1 MKTERLFYNDV
12 YLKEFQ
18 GKVLSCQ
25 EQEGTFRVVLDQ
37 TAFYPEG
44 GGQPA
49 DQGCL
54 DGIEVMDVVESG
66 GEIIHILRQPLET
79 GKEVTGQIDWD
90 HRFRLMQQHSGEHIV
105 SGLIHNTF
113 GYDNVGFHMGSDFVT
128 IDLNGIITE
137 EELIRI
143 EEKANEYIWTNQKVN
158 IFYATELE
166 KETLPY
172 RSKIEIQGAV
182 RLVEFPG
189 ADLCACCGTHV
200 AYTGEIGLI
209 KLVSVKHFREG
220 VRIEMLCGKDAFRYL
235 CDHYEQ
241 NSRIAVELSLKPKE
255 TFEAVK
261 RLESEILDLKNTI
274 NSMKRQGF
282 ESVARRCQGKGNV
295 FLFLDGMDSND
306 LRRQADAIMDT
317 CQGAC
322 ALFSGSDQDGF
333 KYAVGERDGN
343 VRDLVKEMNS
353 ELQGRGGGKP
363 FFAQGSLAASQK
375 EILSF
380 FENKGFIYT
389 DI

>member
-25 EQEGTFRVVLDQ
+25 EQEGTFRVVLDR

-49 DQGCL
+49 DQGSL
-54 DGIEVMDVVESG
+54 DGKKVIDVVEE
-66 GEIIHILRQPLET
+66 GEEIVHILCEPLET
-79 GKEVTGQIDWD
+79 GKKVEGIIDWD
-90 HRFRLMQQHSGEHIV
+90 RRFRLMQQHSGEHIV
-105 SGLIHNTF
+105 SGMIHHAF
-113 GYDNVGFHMGSDFVT
+113 GYDNVGFHMGSDFIT

-137 EELIRI
+137 EELSRI
-143 EEKANEYIWTNQKVN
+143 EEKANEYIWTNRKVN
-158 IFYATELE
+158 IFYASEEE

-172 RSKIEIQGAV
+172 RSKIEIQGPV

-200 AYTGEIGLI
+200 ACTGEIGLI

-255 TFEAVK
+255 TYEAVR
-261 RLESEILDLKNTI
+261 RLEGEILDLKNTI
-274 NSMKRQGF
+274 NNMKRQGF
-282 ESVARRCQGKGNV
+282 ETRARQCQGKGDV
-295 FLFLDGMDSND
+295 LLFLDCMDSND
-306 LRRQADAIMDT
+306 LRRQADAVMDT
-317 CQGAC
+317 CGGKC
-322 ALFSGSDQDGF
+322 AVFSGSDREGY

-343 VRDLVKEMNS
+343 VRDLVKEMNG

-363 FFAQGSLAASQK
+363 FFAQGSLSASQK
-375 EILSF
+375 EIITF
-380 FENKGFIYT
+380 FESKGFTYA

>member
-1 MKTERLFYNDV
+1 MKTERLFYDNV

-25 EQEGTFRVVLDQ
+25 AQEGTFRIVLDR

-49 DQGCL
+49 DRGFL
-54 DGIEVMDVVESG
+54 DGKKVMDVVESG
-66 GEIIHILRQPLET
+66 DEIIHILPEPIEPGRL
-79 GKEVTGQIDWD
+79 VTGQIDWE

-105 SGLIHNTF
+105 SGLIHRTF
-113 GYDNVGFHMGSDFVT
+113 GYDNVGFHMGSEFIT

-137 EELIRI
+137 EELSRI
-143 EEKANEYIWTNQKVN
+143 EEEANEYIWTNQKVN
-158 IFYATELE
+158 IFYATEEE

-182 RLVEFPG
+182 RLVEYPG

-200 AYTGEIGLI
+200 TYTGQIGLI

-241 NSRIAVELSLKPKE
+241 NSRIAVELSLKPRE
-255 TFEAVK
+255 TFEAVR
-261 RLESEILDLKNTI
+261 RLEGEILDLKNTI
-274 NSMKRQGF
+274 NVMKREEF
-282 ESVARRCQGKGNV
+282 EATARCCQGRGNV
-295 FLFLDGMDSND
+295 LLFADHMDSND
-306 LRRQADAIMDT
+306 LRRQADVVMDT
-317 CQGAC
+317 CGGIC
-322 ALFSGSDQDGF
+322 AVFSGTDESGY

-343 VRDLVKEMNS
+343 VRDLVKEMNG

-363 FFAQGSLAASQK
+363 FFAQGTLAGTRK
-375 EILSF
+375 EITDF
-380 FENKGFIYT
+380 FEIKGFVHI
-389 DI
+389 DK